1 MRGMF
6 VCVAALALGAGTASA
21 SFMTQGPGVAGGRDL
36 SDVTPLH
43 AARGGAGT
51 LVSVPVTGATTNGLV
66 GSGDA
71 NNTVL
76 VFDIAAAAGLPSGTP
91 VTMTGIGWD
100 VVLTA
105 FDPSWLSE
113 PRVYFDDS
121 VAPDLSGLFLRV
133 GAGAANNMPG
143 VNVAF
148 ASGGLLDLSTAGIPN
163 IALPNG
169 QLRLE
174 FHETFDD
181 PEVAP
186 DARFESGGFQIVI
199 AEVVPAPGA
208 AGLLGLAGLMGLRRR
223 R

>member
-21 SFMTQGPGVAGGRDL
+21 SFMTQGPGTSGVREL
-36 SDVTPLH
+36 SSATPLH
-43 AARGGAGT
+43 AARGGTGT
-51 LVSVPVTGATTNGLV
+51 VVSVPVTGATTNGLV

-76 VFDIAAAAGLPSGTP
+76 VFDIAAAAGLPSGTA
-91 VTMTGIGWD
+91 VTMTGLGWD

-113 PRVYFDDS
+113 ARVYFDDS

-133 GAGAANNMPG
+133 GNGQNVPG
-143 VNVAF
+143 VNAAF

-181 PEVAP
+181 PEVTP
-186 DARFESGGFQIVI
+186 DARFESGGFQVVI